1 VKLGP
6 PGALGALVALVALL
20 AACTVDGTLP
30 SGTRCDDGT
39 CAAPFVCTGGLCV
52 RPDDGADAGPDDDP
66 ATGCGKV
73 RQLADRFDG
82 PALSPY
88 WSAEVETGGSV
99 QVTSGA
105 LLLLVPATLDA
116 APSAAVFSRFAYDLR
131 ESSVS
136 VAVPLVAV
144 DEVTTSALE
153 VSGPGGEELA
163 LLYHRGG
170 LLNAA
175 MVTAAGESTSS
186 VDYDAALHRV
196 WRLAERSGRLL
207 FQTGPAAT
215 GPWTTLSEV
224 AAPPWISTARVG
236 LRHFGI
242 EPSPEPRAAQF
253 DDLNGGQPRGEACPA
268 TELSDTFDNAVA
280 RPLWFASAPS
290 PWCRVQEA
298 NGEVVLTAKT
308 GAAPEGGDPYCS
320 YQTQKQ
326 YELDGSSVTVSINEL
341 IDSSFDGY
349 ANILLLQDVLG
360 TGAGFYTDGG
370 RIYCQV
376 GEADACDLLYAPA
389 EHRHFRVSL
398 AGGEMRWEV
407 SADGAA
413 FTTVVARPSPYT
425 DTRVTVTFGVSVE
438 TLPATAGSSLR
449 VGAVNASD

>member
-1 VKLGP
+1 MTLRAP
-6 PGALGALVALVALL
+6 CALVALL
-20 AACTVDGTLP
+20 AACTVDGGLP
-30 SGTRCDDGT
+30 SGTRCDDGV

-52 RPDDGADAGPDDDP
+52 RPGDATDAGPDDDP
-66 ATGCGKV
+66 ETGCGKA

-82 PALSPY
+82 AALSPS

-116 APSAAVFSRFAYDLR
+116 SPSAAVFSRFAYDLR

-136 VAVPLVAV
+136 VAVPLVA
-144 DEVTTSALE
+144 DDDVTTSALE

-186 VDYDAALHRV
+186 IDYDAALHRV

-207 FQTGPAAT
+207 FQTGPAAA

-224 AAPPWISTARVG
+224 AAPPWAATARVG

-242 EPSPEPRAAQF
+242 ESSPEPRVAQF
-253 DDLNGGQPRGEACPA
+253 DDVNGGEPRGDACPLA
-268 TELSDTFDNAVA
+268 ELADTFDNAVA

-298 NGEVVLTAKT
+298 NGEVVIAAKT
-308 GAAPEGGDPYCS
+308 GATPKGGDPYCS

-326 YELDGSSVTVSINEL
+326 YDLDGSSITVSINEL
-341 IDSSFDGY
+341 IDESFAGY
-349 ANILLLQDVLG
+349 ANILLLQDAVG
-360 TGAGFYTDGG
+360 TGVGFYTDGG

-376 GEADACDLLYAPA
+376 GEADACDLLYTPA

-398 AGGEMRWEV
+398 AAGELRWEV
-407 SADGAA
+407 SADGVA

-425 DTRVTVTFGVSVE
+425 DTRVTATFGVSVE
-438 TLPATAGSSLR
+438 ALPATAGSALR
-449 VGAVNASD
+449 VGAVNASN